1 MLKGEVILDKFYFL
15 VFNNTHGAMKAE
27 SYLKSK
33 EIRITIMPTPTQI
46 TKSCGISI
54 IVLEDNLEQIKN
66 IIADGFIEIKGLYM
80 RQKGEYEKII

>member
-1 MLKGEVILDKFYFL
+1 

-33 EIRITIMPTPTQI
+33 AIKLTIMPTPTQI

-54 IVLEDNLEQIKN
+54 IILEENLDQVKS
-66 IIADGFIEIKGLYM
+66 IIEDGNIEIKGLYM
-80 RQKGEYEKII
+80 RDKGEYEKVM